1 MNLLVTG
8 AAGYIGASFS
18 YEALKKGFR
27 VYGCD
32 NFINSDETNIKI
44 LENKFPNDFI
54 FEKIDLSTELE
65 KVKNFIS
72 NKQIECVIHFASLK
86 SVEESEKIP
95 NEYWRNNLDSTFN
108 VLKAMEDEGLKA
120 LVFSSSASVYGQSK
134 IQPLTE
140 DTNLIPESTY
150 GKTKLAIEFILKDL
164 AEKSLINVASLRYFN
179 PIGSHKDGLIV
190 ESISD
195 NQSNIMPK
203 IIRVALGVDKKFT
216 VFGND
221 YETNDGT
228 AERDYI
234 HIEDLISGHL
244 DAVKFILH
252 SKGFIELNLGT
263 GKKVSVLD
271 LLKTFMAASRKE
283 VPIEFSSRRAGDV
296 PVCYADPTKSNKMI
310 SWKSKFG
317 LKEMCEDSWRPFQ
330 NSDQFKGK
338 S

>member
-1 MNLLVTG
+1 MT
-8 AAGYIGASFS
+8 
-18 YEALKKGFR
+18 
-27 VYGCD
+27 
-32 NFINSDETNIKI
+32 
-44 LENKFPNDFI
+44 
-54 FEKIDLSTELE
+54 FEL
-65 KVKNFIS
+65 
-72 NKQIECVIHFASLK
+72 
-86 SVEESEKIP
+86 
-95 NEYWRNNLDSTFN
+95 
-108 VLKAMEDEGLKA
+108 
-120 LVFSSSASVYGQSK
+120 
-134 IQPLTE
+134 
-140 DTNLIPESTY
+140 
-150 GKTKLAIEFILKDL
+150 EFILKDL
-164 AEKSLINVASLRYFN
+164 ADKSLINVASLRYFN

-271 LLKTFMAASRKE
+271 LLKTFIATSRKE

-330 NSDQFKGK
+330 NSDEFKGK